1 MAKPYDVIVVGA
13 GIIGASTAYH
23 LQQAGAGE
31 VLLLERQAPASG
43 GTGKSAA
50 AVRQN
55 YSTELMIR
63 LARDSIAQFR
73 AMKDELGA
81 DGGYVAAG
89 YHMLIPADMVA
100 GLKKNIATQQACGVD
115 TGFMNDADIAERLTW
130 LNRDGIAAVTWEP
143 DGGYADPV
151 RSTEAYVGA
160 FARLGGEAR
169 MKTPARALTRNGD
182 RITGV
187 VTDDGPVAAGA
198 VVNAAGPWAQ
208 FLAASAQIELEMRTV
223 REQDTVW
230 EVRPGRPVPTAT
242 LALAVDSL
250 YIRPLGDRR
259 YIIGHGF
266 PKDYVDVDP
275 YNFKETADDDFISL
289 MAERATH
296 RIPSFAGCRLID
308 AYASLYD
315 VTPDWHPYL
324 GPRSGLDGYYDA
336 CGGSG
341 HGFKFGPAFGRELAR
356 WIVDGDVADDF
367 AQLSHDR
374 LSAGSPFVQTFG
386 GNRG

>member
-43 GTGKSAA
+43 GAGKSAA

-115 TGFMNDADIAERLTW
+115 TGFMNDADIAARLTW

-151 RSTEAYVGA
+151 RSDRGLCR
-160 FARLGGEAR
+160 RLR
-169 MKTPARALTRNGD
+169 PARRRGAD
-182 RITGV
+182 E
-187 VTDDGPVAAGA
+187 DAGA
-198 VVNAAGPWAQ
+198 GADAQ
-208 FLAASAQIELEMRTV
+208 WRSH
-223 REQDTVW
+223 
-230 EVRPGRPVPTAT
+230 
-242 LALAVDSL
+242 
-250 YIRPLGDRR
+250 YRR
-259 YIIGHGF
+259 
-266 PKDYVDVDP
+266 
-275 YNFKETADDDFISL
+275 
-289 MAERATH
+289 RH
-296 RIPSFAGCRLID
+296 R
-308 AYASLYD
+308 
-315 VTPDWHPYL
+315 
-324 GPRSGLDGYYDA
+324 
-336 CGGSG
+336 
-341 HGFKFGPAFGRELAR
+341 
-356 WIVDGDVADDF
+356 
-367 AQLSHDR
+367 
-374 LSAGSPFVQTFG
+374 
-386 GNRG
+386 